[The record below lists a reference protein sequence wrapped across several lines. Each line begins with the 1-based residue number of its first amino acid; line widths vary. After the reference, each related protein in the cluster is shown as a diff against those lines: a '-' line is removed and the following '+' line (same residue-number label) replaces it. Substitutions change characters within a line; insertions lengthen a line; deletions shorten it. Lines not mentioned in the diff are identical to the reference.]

1 MRYMA
6 ALALSLTL
14 ACASS
19 PTAPD
24 EIAYPWALWIITIDG
39 EEILFDAPLLMRDGC
54 IWATR
59 PGNEVKIGCGKIE
72 VRAHG

>member
-1 MRYMA
+1 MRYIA
-6 ALALSLTL
+6 ALTLSLTL
-14 ACASS
+14 ACAIS

-24 EIAYPWALWIITIDG
+24 EVIYPWALWIITIDG

-72 VRAHG
+72 VRPHG